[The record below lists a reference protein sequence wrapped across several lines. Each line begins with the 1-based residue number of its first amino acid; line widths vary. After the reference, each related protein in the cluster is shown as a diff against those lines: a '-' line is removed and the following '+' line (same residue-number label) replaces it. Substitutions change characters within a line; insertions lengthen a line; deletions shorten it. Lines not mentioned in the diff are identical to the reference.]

1 MKKMVGL
8 MVVIMVLAFS
18 GNARAWYLYCNWENG
33 DGTSAKHSRIDI
45 TGVQNNG
52 LIQLQFNKYGPWVN
66 ADKTYNSDGQVILKQ
81 VILSEYRGSE
91 SRVITGQR
99 DYSQAFATVSGFYVF
114 IFHSRILDLEY
125 IHPSYGSQYEAEILC
140 LEYRPNLLGFLL
152 VDTWHTFYATNT
164 DVNAN
169 EWYHATPNKVPDE
182 MLIYYLAE

>member
-1 MKKMVGL
+1 MRKMVGL

-18 GNARAWYLYCNWENG
+18 GNARAAYLYCDWQNESG
-33 DGTSAKHSRIDI
+33 SLKQSQIYV
-45 TGVQNNG
+45 TGAQSNG

-66 ADKTYNSDGQVILKQ
+66 PDGK

-91 SRVITGQR
+91 SIVSNGMR
-99 DYSQAFATVSGFYVF
+99 DYAQTFAIWSDPYVF

-125 IHPSYGSQYEAEILC
+125 INPVYGAQYESEILC
-140 LEYRPNLLGFLL
+140 LQYRPDLMGFLL

-169 EWYHATPNKVPDE
+169 EWYHATPNPNE
-182 MLIYYLAE
+182 MLIYYVAE